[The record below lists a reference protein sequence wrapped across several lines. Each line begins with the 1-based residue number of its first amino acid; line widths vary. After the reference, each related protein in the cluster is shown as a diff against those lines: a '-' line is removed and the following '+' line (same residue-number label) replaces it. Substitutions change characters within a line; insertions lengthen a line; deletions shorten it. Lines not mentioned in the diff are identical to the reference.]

1 MKTPFAL
8 FKSVCFLLFIGIP
21 IQGFSQQPVMKFGKV
36 SIDELKM
43 NKYEHD
49 SGAAAL
55 VLFDNG
61 ETSFNYIQGKGFQME
76 YHRHLRIKVFNKTGY
91 EYADF
96 SIPLYQGDKS
106 REKLLALKGR
116 TYNLVD
122 GKITEDKL
130 ADKSIFEEE
139 RDKNHVIT
147 KFALPNIRE
156 GSVFEI
162 SYTILSDFY
171 FNLRSWR
178 FQYGIPACWSEY
190 RVSIPEFYVYNRF
203 ATGFVPFVICE
214 SKDEPTSVTLS
225 FNERNSTNYVVATS
239 FASSNVDFRNMTF
252 HWACKDVPAFIEEPY
267 MTTSDNFIQCMDFE
281 LASIEFPREPVETI
295 TATWE
300 KITEDLLKDKDFGD
314 QLEKNSLVSDEVKI
328 INSIATRTPEEKIQ
342 MAVDYVKNTVKWNGK
357 SSKYASD
364 NLRKVMTKGSG
375 NSADVNLL
383 LNLLIK
389 ELGFEADPV
398 VLSTRDNGILHPA
411 HPSISKL
418 NYVIVRVKTD
428 TTQYLL
434 DATEPMMSFNK
445 LSLRCMNGPGR
456 VISKRDPRWVD
467 LLRNEKYNT
476 MQVAQM
482 SISESGE
489 ITGTIE
495 NSGTDNA
502 AVEVKNNYKREGKE
516 NFLNER
522 KKKWKDW
529 EIEDVSFE
537 SMDTVNNIYKEKYSL
552 HSSEIAQ
559 ESAGMMYVNVLLNMG
574 DKENPFKLE
583 KREYPV
589 DLGIPIKDT
598 YNFTYQIPAGYSVES
613 LPGSVNISLPEKGG
627 NFRFYASLEGNKI
640 TIFSKLSINK
650 TFFIPNDYGALKEF
664 FNLVIAKYA
673 EKIVL
678 KKNS

>member
-1 MKTPFAL
+1 
-8 FKSVCFLLFIGIP
+8 
-21 IQGFSQQPVMKFGKV
+21 
-36 SIDELKM
+36 
-43 NKYEHD
+43 
-49 SGAAAL
+49 
-55 VLFDNG
+55 
-61 ETSFNYIQGKGFQME
+61 
-76 YHRHLRIKVFNKTGY
+76 
-91 EYADF
+91 
-96 SIPLYQGDKS
+96 
-106 REKLLALKGR
+106 
-116 TYNLVD
+116 
-122 GKITEDKL
+122 
-130 ADKSIFEEE
+130 
-139 RDKNHVIT
+139 
-147 KFALPNIRE
+147 
-156 GSVFEI
+156 
-162 SYTILSDFY
+162 
-171 FNLRSWR
+171 
-178 FQYGIPACWSEY
+178 
-190 RVSIPEFYVYNRF
+190 
-203 ATGFVPFVICE
+203 
-214 SKDEPTSVTLS
+214 
-225 FNERNSTNYVVATS
+225 
-239 FASSNVDFRNMTF
+239 
-252 HWACKDVPAFIEEPY
+252 
-267 MTTSDNFIQCMDFE
+267 
-281 LASIEFPREPVETI
+281 
-295 TATWE
+295 
-300 KITEDLLKDKDFGD
+300 
-314 QLEKNSLVSDEVKI
+314 
-328 INSIATRTPEEKIQ
+328 
-342 MAVDYVKNTVKWNGK
+342 
-357 SSKYASD
+357 
-364 NLRKVMTKGSG
+364 
-375 NSADVNLL
+375 
-383 LNLLIK
+383 
-389 ELGFEADPV
+389 
-398 VLSTRDNGILHPA
+398 
-411 HPSISKL
+411 
-418 NYVIVRVKTD
+418 
-428 TTQYLL
+428 
-434 DATEPMMSFNK
+434 
-445 LSLRCMNGPGR
+445 MNGPGR